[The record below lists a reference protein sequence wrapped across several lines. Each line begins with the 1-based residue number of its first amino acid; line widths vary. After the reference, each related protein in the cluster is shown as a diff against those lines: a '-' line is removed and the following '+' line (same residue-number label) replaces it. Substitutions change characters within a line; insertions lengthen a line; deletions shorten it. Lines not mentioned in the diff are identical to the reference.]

1 MGCLDN
7 VRIDM
12 RVDTGGRLR
21 IIEVNGIPGL
31 KPHKSWA
38 PQIYT
43 LYHGSPEGEDE
54 DYRRLIG
61 EIVESA
67 GGATGWSE
75 RAVHVLPGGRR
86 GRRTAIRR

>member
-1 MGCLDN
+1 MHCLDH
-7 VRIDM
+7 VRIDIKA
-12 RVDTGGRLR
+12 DPEGRLK

-43 LYHGSPEGEDE
+43 LYHGSPEGETE

-61 EIVESA
+61 IIVDSA
-67 GGATGWSE
+67 
-75 RAVHVLPGGRR
+75 RKRYNL
-86 GRRTAIRR
+86 

>member
-1 MGCLDN
+1 MGCLDH
-7 VRIDM
+7 VRIDIK
-12 RVDTGGRLR
+12 VDAAGRLR

-43 LYHGSPEGEDE
+43 LYHASPQGEEE

-61 EIVESA
+61 AIVESA
-67 GGATGWSE
+67 
-75 RAVHVLPGGRR
+75 RR
-86 GRRTAIRR
+86 RYGL

>member
-1 MGCLDN
+1 MGCLDH

-12 RVDTGGRLR
+12 RVDRTGKLR
-21 IIEVNGIPGL
+21 IIEVDGIPGL

-43 LYHGSPEGEDE
+43 LYHGSPQGEGE

-61 EIVESA
+61 AIVDA
-67 GGATGWSE
+67 A
-75 RAVHVLPGGRR
+75 GRR
-86 GRRTAIRR
+86 YGLV